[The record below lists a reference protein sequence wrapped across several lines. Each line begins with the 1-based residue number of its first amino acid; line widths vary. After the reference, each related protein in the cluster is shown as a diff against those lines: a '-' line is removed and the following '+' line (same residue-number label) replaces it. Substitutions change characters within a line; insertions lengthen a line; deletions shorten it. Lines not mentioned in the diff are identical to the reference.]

1 MAQEKDERT
10 TPSARKAAEASEGK
24 TAGPGRASPK
34 PAVNGGAGPGT
45 VARRR
50 QQYLIAVRPLGPG
63 LSGAPGLSGGQPQSI
78 EAVVDYL
85 SQQEDIEIVRRVKPA
100 GVRPFESN
108 GTFSQDIVVARIEEG
123 KAETLR
129 AAGQPQIIVERDA
142 PLTFIDGAGA
152 GSAVAGSIPSSF
164 SAIGTEVVFRIVG
177 DRDLPL
183 PRAVIVVYGP
193 GFPVQAVT
201 DDSGTAR
208 IILFG
213 GQADS
218 VRAIYVK
225 PAANHWER
233 LIPAPELNHSGVTT
247 IKLRSLAETF
257 PGFPNERLVGWG
269 QRLMRWEQAAG
280 KLTGAG
286 IRIGLIG
293 SGCDNSHPALRRVTR
308 GKDFTDRRNDNAW
321 TDDAIAYGTHA
332 AGVIA
337 GVAASGQPI
346 AGFAPE
352 AELHAFKVF
361 PGGHMSD
368 LLAALDECIARELD
382 VACIGV
388 GCDESPE
395 LLHQKLQEVQHRGCA
410 CIVAA
415 GNFGAPA
422 QLAAPAGSRT
432 VFAVGAVGK
441 IREFPMDT
449 WHAQAVIPQLIGR
462 DGVFPAAF
470 SGIGPQIAVSAP
482 GVAVVS
488 TVPGGYGALDGTLVA
503 AAHVTGMAALILAHH
518 PLFQGQL
525 KVRSDQ
531 RVNALLGLIRASA
544 VPYFADV
551 LRGGAG
557 VPDLQRVPGL
567 DSIFGV
573 RPFGTAAAAV
583 APDLFGNVL
592 GGAPAVT
599 GAEPFQGP
607 FPAYGPVIAQ
617 GWQALIQMRAAGLL

>member
-10 TPSARKAAEASEGK
+10 TASARKAAEASEGK
-24 TAGPGRASPK
+24 ATGTSRPAPK
-34 PAVNGGAGPGT
+34 AALNGGTGPGT

-50 QQYLIAVRPLGPG
+50 RQYLIAVRPSGSGLSGPG
-63 LSGAPGLSGGQPQSI
+63 LAGDQPQPI
-78 EAVVDYL
+78 DAIVDYL
-85 SQQEDIEIVRRVKPA
+85 GQQEGVEIVRRVKPA

-108 GTFSQDIVVARIEEG
+108 GTFSQDIIVARIEEG

-129 AAGQPQIIVERDA
+129 AAGQPQIIIERDA
-142 PLTFIDGAGA
+142 PLSFTDGA
-152 GSAVAGSIPSSF
+152 SATSAIAGSIASPF
-164 SAIGTEVVFRIVG
+164 SAAGTEVALRIVG
-177 DRDLPL
+177 ERDQPL
-183 PRAVIVVYGP
+183 PRAVVVVYGP

-201 DDSGTAR
+201 DDSGTVR
-208 IILFG
+208 ITLFG
-213 GQADS
+213 GQADA

-233 LIPAPELNHSGVTT
+233 LIPAPELNQSGATT

-280 KLTGAG
+280 RLTGAG

-293 SGCDNSHPALRRVTR
+293 SGCDNSHPGLRRVTS
-308 GKDFTDRRNDNAW
+308 GKDFTDRHSDNAW

-332 AGVIA
+332 AGLIG
-337 GVAASGQPI
+337 GVAGSGQPI

-352 AELHAFKVF
+352 AELHAFKVL
-361 PGGHMSD
+361 PGGHLSN

-382 VACIGV
+382 AVCIGV
-388 GCDESPE
+388 GCEESSE
-395 LLHQKLQEVQHRGCA
+395 LLQQKLQEVQHRGCA

-415 GNFGAPA
+415 GNFGGPA
-422 QLAAPAGSRT
+422 LVVPAGFQT

-441 IREFPMDT
+441 LREFPMDT
-449 WHAQAVIPQLIGR
+449 WHAQAVIPQLIGNE
-462 DGVFPAAF
+462 GVFPAAF
-470 SGIGPQIAVSAP
+470 SAVGPQIAVSAP

-488 TVPGGYGALDGTLVA
+488 TVPGGYAALDGTLPA
-503 AAHVTGMAALILAHH
+503 AAHVTGLAALVLAHH
-518 PLFQGQL
+518 PLFQGPL

-531 RVNALLGLIRASA
+531 RVSALFGLVRASA
-544 VPYFADV
+544 VPYFADA

-567 DSIFGV
+567 DGV
-573 RPFGTAAAAV
+573 LGAQPFAAGPAAF
-583 APDLFGNVL
+583 APDLFASAMR
-592 GGAPAVT
+592 GAPTAP

-607 FPAYGPVIAQ
+607 FPAYGPLIAQ